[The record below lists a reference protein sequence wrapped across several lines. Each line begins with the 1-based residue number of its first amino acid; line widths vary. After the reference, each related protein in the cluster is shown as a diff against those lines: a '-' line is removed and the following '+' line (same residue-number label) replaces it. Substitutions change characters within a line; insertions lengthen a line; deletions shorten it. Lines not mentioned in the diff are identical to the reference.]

1 MLCSLCKGSHPLW
14 ARAIPKSSRSSR
26 RVFEVGEGSTREP
39 PPAPVP
45 KGKGRRE
52 GSKGRGRAGAGQGQ
66 DRGARACARTR
77 SHAPPPWHPPPTHT
91 MGSRRLA
98 LRRDQLGGF
107 SQRICH
113 PSSCRSG
120 GAGGGFGTREKS
132 VRGELRL
139 RRPAAGSGRGDT
151 PNPPGPRAPPL
162 RRRPPRAS
170 GGGGSGEALTSHAAS
185 ANRSCPFRAPK
196 GFPGQSRDQ
205 GRNTAATTPSLG
217 LKEGARLSGETE
229 AGPRQGGGPTQTSGC
244 PRACRQHCPERAR
257 ERRESHSGTARRRA
271 QTGEGVS
278 QAVGRGFLCP
288 QAPGPGSASVH
299 PLVP

>member
-39 PPAPVP
+39 SPPPCQKARVE
-45 KGKGRRE
+45 GKGR
-52 GSKGRGRAGAGQGQ
+52 RAGAGQGQ

-77 SHAPPPWHPPPTHT
+77 SHAPPPWHPPHTHT

>member
-39 PPAPVP
+39 PPPLCQKARVE
-45 KGKGRRE
+45 GKGR
-52 GSKGRGRAGAGQGQ
+52 RAGAGQGQ
-66 DRGARACARTR
+66 GRDRTEARARARARAHTR
-77 SHAPPPWHPPPTHT
+77 LLPGIPPHTHT

-278 QAVGRGFLCP
+278 QAVGQGFLCP

>member
-39 PPAPVP
+39 PHPVP

-52 GSKGRGRAGAGQGQ
+52 ESKGRGRAGAGQGQ

>member
-39 PPAPVP
+39 SPPPCQKARVE
-45 KGKGRRE
+45 GKGR
-52 GSKGRGRAGAGQGQ
+52 RAGAGQGQ
-66 DRGARACARTR
+66 GRDRTEARARARARAHTR
-77 SHAPPPWHPPPTHT
+77 LLPGIPPPTHT

-229 AGPRQGGGPTQTSGC
+229 AGPRQGGRPTQTSGC